1 MKIYLDDE
9 RAPPEGWILARSV
22 PVLCHLLQTHQ
33 VTHLSLD
40 HDLGEDEMTGYDFMR
55 WLEAQV
61 FSGTIKEIPEITFH
75 TANPTGRKNMEL
87 ALANIHKMMS
97 QC

>member
-9 RAPPEGWILARSV
+9 REPPEGWILARSV

-40 HDLGEDEMTGYDFMR
+40 HDLGEDEMIGYDFMR

>member
-9 RAPPEGWILARSV
+9 RTPPDGWILARSV
-22 PVLCHLLQTHQ
+22 PVLTHLLQTQ
-33 VTHLSLD
+33 KDITNLSLD
-40 HDLGEDEMTGYDFMR
+40 HDLGEDELTGYDFMR

-61 FSGTIKEIPEITFH
+61 FKGTIKKIPEITFH

-87 ALANIHKMMS
+87 ALTSIKKMLS
-97 QC
+97 P